1 MNEKSS
7 AYYLAA
13 FQTTKKQKLMCNNGI
28 ELFQF
33 ADVHCKTTGEAGPL
47 HQQWCHEITFVYSGQ
62 GEIIHNGIKLPI
74 RSGQIHLC
82 NKGTFHQVIPSSIS
96 LMRFFCIG
104 FNLDEENP
112 LNKMLNQVFEKIEKT
127 QNPII
132 NDCVDLITVFE
143 TALNSLYEKEKN
155 EITDAVAI
163 NALNYIITSVS
174 KRFLTSIDSTN
185 NISLQE
191 SLLVY
196 IISYLKN
203 NIYKIDA
210 LKDLSE
216 DTGYSYPYLSHLFS
230 QKMGQ
235 SLKGFFTVLRM
246 NTATELLR
254 KKRVTEVAEI
264 LGYSSIHSF
273 SRAYKKFCDETPC
286 SAKDKLEDNDITKYI

>member
-1 MNEKSS
+1 
-7 AYYLAA
+7 
-13 FQTTKKQKLMCNNGI
+13 
-28 ELFQF
+28 
-33 ADVHCKTTGEAGPL
+33 
-47 HQQWCHEITFVYSGQ
+47 
-62 GEIIHNGIKLPI
+62 
-74 RSGQIHLC
+74 
-82 NKGTFHQVIPSSIS
+82 
-96 LMRFFCIG
+96 
-104 FNLDEENP
+104 
-112 LNKMLNQVFEKIEKT
+112 
-127 QNPII
+127 
-132 NDCVDLITVFE
+132 LITVFE
-143 TALNSLYEKEKN
+143 TALNALYEKDRN
-155 EITDAVAI
+155 EVSSAIAI

-174 KRFLTSIDSTN
+174 QRFLLSHESTN

-196 IISYLKN
+196 IMRYLKN

-235 SLKGFFTVLRM
+235 SLKSFFTVLRM

-286 SAKDKLEDNDITKYI
+286 NAKDKLEDNDITKYI